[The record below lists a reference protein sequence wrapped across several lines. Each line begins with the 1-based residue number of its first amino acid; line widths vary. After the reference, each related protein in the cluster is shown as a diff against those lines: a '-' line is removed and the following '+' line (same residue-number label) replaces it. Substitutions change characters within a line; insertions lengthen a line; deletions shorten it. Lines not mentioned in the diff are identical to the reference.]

1 LLASAI
7 ADVDR
12 AASAPPLTQPT
23 LYKAFKQ
30 TPAAFANTLPPADP
44 NAAAVIRVDFAN
56 SVTSAGARFFPVMA
70 KF

>member
-1 LLASAI
+1 M
-7 ADVDR
+7 
-12 AASAPPLTQPT
+12 

-44 NAAAVIRVDFAN
+44 NRAAVIRVDFAN
-56 SVTSAGARFFPVMA
+56 TVTSAGARFFPVMA